1 MYNPYSSQQG
11 QQQGQSNPYQQHTQQ
26 NQNAQHRQQQQQ
38 QQQQQSFGG
47 YNNANFRAGQQAP
60 QGLGNMG
67 GMNMNNNMGNTQ
79 AGNTQGGAAQF
90 NNFFS
95 DPTTAMGIQFSQ
107 TAFNAGQQYMQ
118 QNFGTIVDSSNIKYY
133 FKVSNSYVL
142 QKLLLILF
150 PFKNRTWTRIFRTST
165 DANNNPV
172 ELYAPPTEDVNAPD
186 LYIPLMSFMSYILVW
201 AIFSGIN
208 GTFHP
213 QLLGFAATRTLSFS
227 VVDVALLKIVF
238 YVLNIQC
245 KLWDIVSYSG
255 YKYTSIVIVMLVK
268 GLYPE
273 SLILTYITFFAITFS
288 LGFFLMRSLRY
299 VVLPTGLNANNISQA
314 QKKIRTNFLFVY
326 SFVVQFALV
335 WLMS

>member
-11 QQQGQSNPYQQHTQQ
+11 QQQGQSNPFQQHTQQ

-186 LYIPLMSFMSYILVW
+186 LYIPLMSFM
-201 AIFSGIN
+201 FCRHKN
-208 GTFHP
+208 
-213 QLLGFAATRTLSFS
+213 
-227 VVDVALLKIVF
+227 
-238 YVLNIQC
+238 
-245 KLWDIVSYSG
+245 
-255 YKYTSIVIVMLVK
+255 
-268 GLYPE
+268 
-273 SLILTYITFFAITFS
+273 
-288 LGFFLMRSLRY
+288 
-299 VVLPTGLNANNISQA
+299 VVLQC
-314 QKKIRTNFLFVY
+314 R
-326 SFVVQFALV
+326 
-335 WLMS
+335 